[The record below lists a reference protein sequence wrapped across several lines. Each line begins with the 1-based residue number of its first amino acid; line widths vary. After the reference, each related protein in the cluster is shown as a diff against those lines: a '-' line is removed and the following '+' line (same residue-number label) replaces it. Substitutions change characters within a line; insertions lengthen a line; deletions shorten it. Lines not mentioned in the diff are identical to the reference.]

1 MYFKKLEMHGFK
13 SFAEPVVIEFNQGI
27 TCIVGPNGSGKS
39 NISDA
44 IRWVLGEQSPK
55 MLRGG
60 KMEEVIFAG
69 TSSRKSRGMAEVT
82 LVIDNEDGSLPIDY
96 KEVAITRRMFRSGE
110 SEYHI
115 NGNQCRLRDIRELI
129 MDTGIGVDGYS
140 IIGQGKISDILSSR
154 TESRREIFE
163 EAAGI
168 VLYRTKKAEA
178 ERKLAATNANMDRV
192 RDIIGE
198 IEGRIDG
205 LREDSAKAQEYIRLR
220 DRYKKLEIN
229 ITLQNIESLEH
240 KQEYLKDDLNE
251 LNTEIG
257 NESSRKEELENNLQT
272 FSSRSDE
279 LESSVAMSREKLM
292 KAVEE
297 LNAAVKKN
305 EVGRERLGAV
315 VRDIER
321 LKAELL
327 LLEEKQEKENQEA
340 VQCRQRK
347 AELDRRLEDAQNNL
361 REKID
366 VSSSIAD
373 EMTAVSEKIDKCKNE
388 IFDATNVITSG
399 KAEISSLERLQD
411 TLDKM
416 RIAIL
421 EEKNSGDDDNKDAL
435 DRLNSIKREKE
446 NAEEALESI
455 REEIRIKREKSVRKQ
470 E

>member
-1 MYFKKLEMHGFK
+1 
-13 SFAEPVVIEFNQGI
+13 
-27 TCIVGPNGSGKS
+27 
-39 NISDA
+39 
-44 IRWVLGEQSPK
+44 
-55 MLRGG
+55 
-60 KMEEVIFAG
+60 
-69 TSSRKSRGMAEVT
+69 
-82 LVIDNEDGSLPIDY
+82 
-96 KEVAITRRMFRSGE
+96 MFRSGE

-205 LREDSAKAQEYIRLR
+205 LREDSAKAQEYIGLR

-257 NESSRKEELENNLQT
+257 NESSRKEELENNLKT

-327 LLEEKQEKENQEA
+327 LLEEKQEKEN
-340 VQCRQRK
+340 
-347 AELDRRLEDAQNNL
+347 
-361 REKID
+361 
-366 VSSSIAD
+366 
-373 EMTAVSEKIDKCKNE
+373 T
-388 IFDATNVITSG
+388 
-399 KAEISSLERLQD
+399 
-411 TLDKM
+411 
-416 RIAIL
+416 
-421 EEKNSGDDDNKDAL
+421 
-435 DRLNSIKREKE
+435 
-446 NAEEALESI
+446 
-455 REEIRIKREKSVRKQ
+455 
-470 E
+470 